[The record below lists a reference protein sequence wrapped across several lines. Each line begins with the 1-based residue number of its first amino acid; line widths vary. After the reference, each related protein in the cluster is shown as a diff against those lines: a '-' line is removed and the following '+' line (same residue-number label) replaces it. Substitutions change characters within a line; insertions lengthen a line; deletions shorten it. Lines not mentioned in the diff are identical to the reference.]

1 MISIPILLHVK
12 GCEELKKKLQS
23 MVSEEI
29 MSILLHIGLNE
40 KMQQYKIHWLKD
52 NGNNRSAML

>member
-1 MISIPILLHVK
+1 MSIPILLHVK

-23 MVSEEI
+23 MVSNEEI

-40 KMQQYKIHWLKD
+40 KMQQHKIHGLKD